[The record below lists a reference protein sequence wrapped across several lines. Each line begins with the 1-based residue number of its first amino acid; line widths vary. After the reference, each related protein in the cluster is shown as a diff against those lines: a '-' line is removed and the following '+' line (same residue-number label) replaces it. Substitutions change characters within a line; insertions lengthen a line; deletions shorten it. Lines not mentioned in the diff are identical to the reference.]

1 MKFHRLIHK
10 FILLVALSAPLLAQE
25 TININTASI
34 QELMRI
40 PGVGRAV
47 AGRIVE
53 FREKHGPFRR
63 TQELI
68 AIKGMN
74 ARRYRQISSLIR
86 I

>member
-1 MKFHRLIHK
+1 MKFYRLIFK
-10 FILLVALSAPLLAQE
+10 CILLAFLSSPLLAQE
-25 TININTASI
+25 SIDINTASME
-34 QELMRI
+34 ELMRI

-53 FREKHGPFRR
+53 FREKHGSFRR